1 MDKVVYQIEVSKET
15 DLKIKDCI
23 FNLQWEQSKTDELPI
38 TAEDIIKGALWEFLS
53 QFEEAKKSNSIM
65 AILLDAKNTNYL
77 IRNNF
82 KKIMHEKQMR
92 QVDLVHLT
100 DINKTNL
107 SQILN
112 NKYAPG
118 LDSFLRIWAS
128 LDFPKITECIYIEY
142 LA

>member
-1 MDKVVYQIEVSKET
+1 MDKVVYQIEVSKTT
-15 DLKIKDCI
+15 DSKLRDCVI
-23 FNLQWEQSKTDELPI
+23 NLQWGQSNTNEPPI
-38 TAEDIIKGALWEFLS
+38 TVEDIIKGAIWEFLS
-53 QFEEAKKSNSIM
+53 QFEEPKQSNSIM

-82 KKIMHEKQMR
+82 KSIMREKKMR
-92 QVDLVHLT
+92 QVDLVAET

-118 LDSFLRIWAS
+118 LDSFLRIWAA
-128 LDFPKITECIYIEY
+128 LDFPKITDCIYIEY
-142 LA
+142 LD

>member
-1 MDKVVYQIEVSKET
+1 MDKVVYHIEVSKAT
-15 DLKIKDCI
+15 DSKLRDCVI
-23 FNLQWEQSKTDELPI
+23 NLQWGQSNTNEPPI
-38 TAEDIIKGALWEFLS
+38 TVEDIIKGAIWEFLS
-53 QFEEAKKSNSIM
+53 QFEEPKQSNSIM

-82 KKIMHEKQMR
+82 KSIMREKKMR
-92 QVDLVHLT
+92 QVDLVAET

-118 LDSFLRIWAS
+118 LDSFLRIWAA
-128 LDFPKITECIYIEY
+128 LDFPKITDCIYIEY
-142 LA
+142 LD